1 MPLTKQEH
9 LDSKNVSKRILS
21 LDGVGI
27 RGILTLEYLGM
38 IENMLRKR
46 SGRDDLLL

>member
-1 MPLTKQEH
+1 MLLTMQEY
-9 LDSKNVSKRILS
+9 LDSKNVPKRILS
-21 LDGVGI
+21 LDGGGI
-27 RGILTLEYLGM
+27 HGILTLEYLGM